1 MSRCGYQAPGCGAR
15 CSVLGASKDRI
26 FPGRF
31 LTGTDRTEADRS
43 CEKRSRLVGINI
55 RVVLK
60 ESLLHPRHERV
71 RSEQAEEHAA
81 RDGDRPLG
89 DVLGHVAAPD
99 YRGAGA
105 HRVTHHASDGHANR
119 VAARR
124 QADRR
129 DLRAIAPLREERD
142 DERLHEHRREQGA
155 LLLLLRR
162 LFLLVGVGELRLSL
176 RQLVAAAV
184 PREDRLVQLAKAE
197 EEEEADGEVVRDLLG
212 YLRVIRDSRVG
223 ETTRV
228 CVCETNSFFGLRRLI
243 GG

>member
-1 MSRCGYQAPGCGAR
+1 MKSCRVS
-15 CSVLGASKDRI
+15 SVLKD
-26 FPGRF
+26 
-31 LTGTDRTEADRS
+31 
-43 CEKRSRLVGINI
+43 I

-99 YRGAGA
+99 DRGAGA

-155 LLLLLRR
+155 LLLLLLRR

-184 PREDRLVQLAKAE
+184 PREDRLVQRAKAE

-223 ETTRV
+223 ETMSVVCARRTRFSD
-228 CVCETNSFFGLRRLI
+228 CLRRLI

>member
-1 MSRCGYQAPGCGAR
+1 MKSCRVS
-15 CSVLGASKDRI
+15 SVLKD
-26 FPGRF
+26 
-31 LTGTDRTEADRS
+31 
-43 CEKRSRLVGINI
+43 I

-99 YRGAGA
+99 DRGARA

-176 RQLVAAAV
+176 RQLVAATV
-184 PREDRLVQLAKAE
+184 PREDRLVQRAKAE